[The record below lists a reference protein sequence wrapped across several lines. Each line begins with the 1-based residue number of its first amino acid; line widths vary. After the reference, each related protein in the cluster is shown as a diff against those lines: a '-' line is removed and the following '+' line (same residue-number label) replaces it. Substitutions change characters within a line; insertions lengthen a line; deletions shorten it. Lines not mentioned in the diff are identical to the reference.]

1 MTALLGWMRTCKIM
15 SMEEPTGRVTINM
28 LYAKQLENEKLL
40 IELSERLASMEQ
52 IPSRVREL
60 ELAQAKTAWVEKVA
74 YAALTAGVG
83 ALIGGLITI
92 L

>member
-1 MTALLGWMRTCKIM
+1 
-15 SMEEPTGRVTINM
+15 MEEPTGRVTINM

-60 ELAQAKTAWVEKVA
+60 ELQQAKAAWIEKVA
-74 YAALTAGVG
+74 YAGLTAGIG
-83 ALIGGLITI
+83 ALIAGLITI

>member
-1 MTALLGWMRTCKIM
+1 M
-15 SMEEPTGRVTINM
+15 SEEPTGRVTINM

-60 ELAQAKTAWVEKVA
+60 ELQQAKAAWIEKVA
-74 YAALTAGVG
+74 YVALTAGVG
-83 ALIGGLITI
+83 AIVAAVMQVM
-92 L
+92 

>member
-1 MTALLGWMRTCKIM
+1 MD
-15 SMEEPTGRVTINM
+15 EPTGRVTINM

-60 ELAQAKTAWVEKVA
+60 ELAQAKTAWIEKVA
-74 YAALTAGVG
+74 YAALVAGVG
-83 ALIGGLITI
+83 ALICGLIS
-92 L
+92 LV

>member
-1 MTALLGWMRTCKIM
+1 
-15 SMEEPTGRVTINM
+15 MEETTGRVTINM

-60 ELAQAKTAWVEKVA
+60 ELQQAKAQWIEKVA
-74 YAALTAGVG
+74 YVALTAGVG
-83 ALIGGLITI
+83 AVIAAVMQLM
-92 L
+92 

>member
-1 MTALLGWMRTCKIM
+1 M
-15 SMEEPTGRVTINM
+15 SEEPTGRVTINM

-60 ELAQAKTAWVEKVA
+60 ELQQAKAAWIEKVA
-74 YAALTAGVG
+74 YVALTAGVG
-83 ALIGGLITI
+83 AIVAAIMQVM
-92 L
+92 

>member
-1 MTALLGWMRTCKIM
+1 
-15 SMEEPTGRVTINM
+15 M

-60 ELAQAKTAWVEKVA
+60 ELQQAKQAWIEKVA
-74 YAALTAGVG
+74 YVALTAGVG
-83 ALIGGLITI
+83 AIVAAVMQVM
-92 L
+92 

>member
-1 MTALLGWMRTCKIM
+1 MMD
-15 SMEEPTGRVTINM
+15 EQTGRVTINM

-52 IPSRVREL
+52 IPERVREL
-60 ELAQAKTAWVEKVA
+60 ELAQAKAAWIEKVA
-74 YAALTAGVG
+74 YVALTAGVG
-83 ALIGGLITI
+83 AIIGGLATI

>member
-1 MTALLGWMRTCKIM
+1 M
-15 SMEEPTGRVTINM
+15 SDETTGRVTINM

-40 IELSERLASMEQ
+40 IELSERLASMEK
-52 IPSRVREL
+52 IPERVREL
-60 ELAQAKTAWVEKVA
+60 ELHEAKTAWIEKVA

-83 ALIGGLITI
+83 ALIAGLISV

>member
-1 MTALLGWMRTCKIM
+1 
-15 SMEEPTGRVTINM
+15 MEEQTGRVTINM

-60 ELAQAKTAWVEKVA
+60 ELAQAKAAWIEKVA
-74 YAALTAGVG
+74 YVGLTAGVA
-83 ALIGGLITI
+83 ALISGLIT
-92 L
+92 LV

>member
-1 MTALLGWMRTCKIM
+1 
-15 SMEEPTGRVTINM
+15 M

-40 IELSERLASMEQ
+40 IELSERLASMEN

-60 ELAQAKTAWVEKVA
+60 ELHEAKTAWIEKVA

-83 ALIGGLITI
+83 GVIGLLMTSM
-92 L
+92 

>member
-1 MTALLGWMRTCKIM
+1 
-15 SMEEPTGRVTINM
+15 MEEPTGRVTINM

-60 ELAQAKTAWVEKVA
+60 ELQQAKQAWIEKVA
-74 YAALTAGVG
+74 YVALTAGVG
-83 ALIGGLITI
+83 AIVAAVMQVM
-92 L
+92 

>member
-1 MTALLGWMRTCKIM
+1 
-15 SMEEPTGRVTINM
+15 MEEHTGRVTINM

-60 ELAQAKTAWVEKVA
+60 EIAQAKTAWIEKVA
-74 YAALTAGVG
+74 YVGLTAGVG
-83 ALIGGLITI
+83 ALIAGLITI

>member
-1 MTALLGWMRTCKIM
+1 M
-15 SMEEPTGRVTINM
+15 SEEPTGRVTINM

-60 ELAQAKTAWVEKVA
+60 ELQQAKAAWIEKVA
-74 YAALTAGVG
+74 YVALTAGVG
-83 ALIGGLITI
+83 ALIAGLVSV

>member
-1 MTALLGWMRTCKIM
+1 
-15 SMEEPTGRVTINM
+15 MEEPTGRVTINM

-60 ELAQAKTAWVEKVA
+60 ELAQAKTAWIEKVA
-74 YAALTAGVG
+74 YAALVAGVG
-83 ALIGGLITI
+83 ALIGGLIS
-92 L
+92 LV

>member
-1 MTALLGWMRTCKIM
+1 M

-60 ELAQAKTAWVEKVA
+60 ELAQAKTSWIEKVA
-74 YAALTAGVG
+74 YAGLVAGVG
-83 ALIGGLITI
+83 ALVGGLIS
-92 L
+92 LV